1 MVMRRR
7 STLIFA
13 ILFGAATAPAWLH
26 PPATSRAADPPAAA
40 AGPVIVELV
49 GRDQKITISGSADEP
64 RYTVRRQ
71 GRIVADRVTLSQ
83 LESLD
88 PTSYEQVQSAT
99 ADASDGR
106 SAPTIW
112 AGVE

>member
-1 MVMRRR
+1 MRR
-7 STLIFA
+7 SAMIFA

-26 PPATSRAADPPAAA
+26 APATSRAADVPPVGP

-49 GRDQKITISGSADEP
+49 GRNHKITISGSADQP
-64 RYTVRRQ
+64 RYTVHRH
-71 GRIVADRVTLSQ
+71 GKLITDRVTLSQ
-83 LESLD
+83 LETLD

-99 ADASDGR
+99 AETSANGG
-106 SAPTIW
+106 APTIW